1 MLFEEITQN
10 GSRCFPLPLLTDQ
23 GTEALN
29 CIGKDLG
36 QCEKISVHLKTLFV
50 CLKYVVML

>member
-23 GTEALN
+23 DTEALN